1 MNNQSTVRPEDRI
14 STGAK
19 IGYGVGDFGAN
30 LVFQSVLI
38 FLIFYFTDVFGIAA
52 SVAGTIFFVSK
63 IWDAVT
69 DPTMGYL
76 SDRTHTRWGQKRPY
90 LLFGAIPLGLC
101 FFLLFASP
109 NISESF
115 RPVYALI
122 FFLLVCTF
130 YTVVNIPYGAL
141 TASMTVDAHER
152 SKISG
157 VRTFFALMGTLTVAG
172 ATLPLVD
179 LFGGGKAGFR
189 ATGAIFGV
197 MAALLTLVTFLSVRE
212 RVAQKDTSRYSIRD
226 IITVLKSNRPFII
239 LSIGMIMHLTA
250 LGVLAAMINYFF
262 KYVMLDEGFATFA
275 FLSIFVPAALALP
288 LWVWMSKRLSKK
300 AAFNAGMGLLALAL
314 FCVFFVQEL
323 NPVVLLPLFVVG
335 GVGLSTNFFSPWAMV
350 PDTVEYGQLQT
361 GLRREGILYGV
372 FFFGQKMASALAGF
386 IAGQGLGLFGFVA
399 NEAQTDQALL
409 GIRILTTFIPIALI
423 ILGILIISRYPINQA
438 MHTKILEDIE
448 KNRKNEF

>member
-1 MNNQSTVRPEDRI
+1 MKQKNSIRVEDRI

-30 LVFQSVLI
+30 LVFQSILI

-63 IWDAVT
+63 VWDAVT

-76 SDRTHTRWGQKRPY
+76 SDRTHSRWGQKRPY

-109 NISESF
+109 NVSEGF
-115 RPVYALI
+115 RPIYALI

-197 MAALLTLVTFLSVRE
+197 MAAILTLVTFFSVRE
-212 RVAQKDTSRYSIRD
+212 RVTQRDTTHYSLRD
-226 IITVLKSNRPFII
+226 IIKVLKNNRPFII
-239 LSIGMIMHLTA
+239 LSVGMIMHLTA

-262 KYVMLDEGFATFA
+262 KYVMNNADYATFA
-275 FLSIFVPAALALP
+275 FLCIFVPAALALP
-288 LWVWMSKRLSKK
+288 LWVWMSRKVSKK
-300 AAFNAGMGLLALAL
+300 AAFNTGMGLLALAL
-314 FCVFFVQEL
+314 FGIFFVREL
-323 NPVVLLPLFVVG
+323 NPTVLLPLFIVG

-386 IAGQGLGLFGFVA
+386 LAGQGLGLSGFVA
-399 NEAQTDQALL
+399 NEIQTEQALL
-409 GIRILTTFIPIALI
+409 GIRILTTFVPIALI
-423 ILGILIISRYPINQA
+423 ILGILIISFYPINQA
-438 MHTKILEDIE
+438 MHTKILTDLE
-448 KNRKNEF
+448 KAQQNG